1 MQLEAERAAAQR
13 SEQMRLQA
21 EESLAA
27 QRAGLE
33 ERLVSQRVQLDADK
47 DRLQGQLRQQEL
59 ELQLVVRRFQTR
71 VQALEHA

>member
-1 MQLEAERAAAQR
+1 VQLEAERAAAQR
-13 SEQMRLQA
+13 AEQMRLQA

>member
-13 SEQMRLQA
+13 AEQMRLQA

>member
-13 SEQMRLQA
+13 AEQMRLQA

-71 VQALEHA
+71 VQALERA

>member
-1 MQLEAERAAAQR
+1 
-13 SEQMRLQA
+13 MRLQA

>member
-13 SEQMRLQA
+13 AEQMRLQA

-27 QRAGLE
+27 QRAGME
-33 ERLVSQRVQLDADK
+33 ERLVSQRVQLDTDK
-47 DRLQGQLRQQEL
+47 DRLQDQLRQQEL